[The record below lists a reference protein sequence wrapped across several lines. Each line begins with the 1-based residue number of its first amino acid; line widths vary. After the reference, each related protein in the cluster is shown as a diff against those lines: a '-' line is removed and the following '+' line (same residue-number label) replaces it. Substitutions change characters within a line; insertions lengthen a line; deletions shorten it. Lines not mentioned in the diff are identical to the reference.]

1 MKLSQM
7 EDAPLRKPRA
17 SDFVDAKDFF
27 EQTRAAAFD
36 ADSIARRLMAMEA
49 REGIKTQSYESY
61 GHPGHRSDPM
71 RNTDA
76 RIAFEDVIR
85 ARQTWDYALIDLA
98 SEVIYGS
105 DITGSGGIA
114 AILGAHYA
122 DLAWWRFCAAAT
134 WEETAIGCAMS
145 EKWCRKGISVV
156 IDTVDAYGIDRLIDG
171 IGFAEAR

>member
-1 MKLSQM
+1 MNLSQI

-49 REGIKTQSYESY
+49 REDIKGQSYESY
-61 GHPGHRSDPM
+61 GHAGHRSDVM
-71 RNTDA
+71 HNTDK

-85 ARQTWDYALIDLA
+85 TRQAWDYALIDLA

-105 DITGSGGIA
+105 NITGSGGIA

-134 WEETAIGCAMS
+134 WEESAKGCAMS
-145 EKWCRKGISVV
+145 EKWCRNGIHVV
-156 IDTVDAYGIDRLIDG
+156 IDTADAYGIDRLIDG
-171 IGFAEAR
+171 IGFAESK